1 MLDVVVDCSRLLLR
15 INVVSGSPTILP
27 PQPTIDEHDL
37 FEDESLDA
45 HPMDSEDHSMELED
59 PIFSEEAGEECELGA
74 QTNHTFSD
82 ENNFQINEIFSSKKE
97 LKLFLDVVVVRNSFD
112 YATLKSCSKFLKA
125 VRVEKESNQVK
136 EDLEALEAEIEAE
149 IESIGSRDRNV
160 HIVPTH
166 AGMIGFP
173 LVSDP
178 QPATV
183 ALPFQPLLL
192 VGRRPTNV
200 PVVAGLD
207 RP

>member
-1 MLDVVVDCSRLLLR
+1 MTLYWFAKTEDRLRNSVDRGEGVRHSSSPVVLAWLLLR

-112 YATLKSCSKFLKA
+112 YATLKSCSKFLK
-125 VRVEKESNQVK
+125 VK
-136 EDLEALEAEIEAE
+136 CICPSCAWML
-149 IESIGSRDRNV
+149 R
-160 HIVPTH
+160 
-166 AGMIGFP
+166 
-173 LVSDP
+173 
-178 QPATV
+178 
-183 ALPFQPLLL
+183 
-192 VGRRPTNV
+192 GRRRV
-200 PVVAGLD
+200 
-207 RP
+207 